1 MEISFKNKVV
11 LVTGASEG
19 IGLAIA
25 RAFGRDGAKVAIC
38 GRSQEKLDRA
48 AEELRA
54 ESIEVFTQSCD
65 VTVFDQLRAFADGAE
80 AALGP
85 IDVFVNNA
93 GYFPFCQIKDM
104 DEALW
109 DKTIDTNLKSVFL
122 GAKIAY
128 EKMKGRGGVLINAS
142 SFASKFNGVGYGA
155 YAVSK
160 RGINVLTQTLA
171 SEFAPY
177 GIRVFAYAPGV
188 IDTALTQEMMAKHGE
203 EGILAPIALRRVG
216 QPEDVANVVEFLASD
231 LAGYVSGS
239 VIEIDGGK
247 FSVQNPQLAWAT
259 KDI

>member
-1 MEISFKNKVV
+1 MNISFENKVV

-38 GRSQEKLDRA
+38 GRSQAKLDQA
-48 AEELRA
+48 VASLQA
-54 ESIEVFTQSCD
+54 DSIEVFAKTCD
-65 VTVFDQLRAFADGAE
+65 VTVFEQFQAFADGAE

-93 GYFPFCQIKDM
+93 GYFPFCQLKDM

-109 DKTIDTNLKSVFL
+109 DKTIDTNLKSAFL

-128 EKMKGRGGVLINAS
+128 EKMKDHGGVIVNAS

-155 YAVSK
+155 YAATK
-160 RGINVLTQTLA
+160 WGINVLTRTLA
-171 SEFAPY
+171 AELAPY

-188 IDTALTQEMMAKHGE
+188 IDTALTQEMISNHGE
-203 EGILAPIALRRVG
+203 EGILAPIPLRRVG

-231 LAGYVSGS
+231 LGSYVSGCM
-239 VIEIDGGK
+239 VEIDGAK
-247 FSVQNPQLAWAT
+247 FSVQNPPLAWNMA
-259 KDI
+259 KN